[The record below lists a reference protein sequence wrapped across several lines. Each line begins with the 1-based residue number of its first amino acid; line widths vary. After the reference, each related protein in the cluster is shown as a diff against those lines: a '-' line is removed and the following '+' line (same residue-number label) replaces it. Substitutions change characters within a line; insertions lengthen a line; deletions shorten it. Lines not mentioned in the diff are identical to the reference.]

1 MAFEAAAGSEWE
13 SAPEKNLVGL
23 GDAPTPPWLTP
34 GNISTVEAAEPL
46 PFPADEYA
54 HRLRRV
60 RDRLSALDADA
71 ILVFRPSAVEYL
83 CGYHTAET
91 APQPLLV
98 TREETFLYVLD
109 LEVGRAL
116 ASSTAQNV
124 LYCGYANTRSKTE
137 LIARH
142 VVGALP
148 QRARLAIEFGNTSTP
163 PRLIGLLGES
173 QLGLVDGE
181 YLVENLKLVL
191 SPAEIRCMEQAANAT
206 RRGVDAAVLA
216 AGERGAT
223 DASVA
228 ARISQALLTGADS
241 ASAWGPLVVTE
252 PRSGIPHSS
261 WKGDPLSDETTFLE
275 FAGACHRYHAPVMRT
290 LVRGR
295 PSPAVQRLAGLARTT
310 LAAVLE
316 NAKAGVP
323 CSEVARQC
331 IEEIGP
337 LRDDEVF
344 HHMLGYPVGLAHPP
358 HWMDTGSF
366 YITADNPEPLRAGM
380 AFHVP
385 ASFRSFGVRC
395 VGLSQTFLV
404 EETGTRV
411 LTHGGADLIEL

>member
-1 MAFEAAAGSEWE
+1 MALGAE
-13 SAPEKNLVGL
+13 SASEKNLVGL
-23 GDAPTPPWLTP
+23 GDAATPPWLTP
-34 GNISTVEAAEPL
+34 ETIHTVESAEPL
-46 PFPADEYA
+46 PFAADEYED
-54 HRLRRV
+54 RLRQV
-60 RDRLSALDADA
+60 RDQLSVIDAEA

-98 TREETFLYVLD
+98 TRDETFLYVLD

-116 ASSTAQNV
+116 ASSTAQNI
-124 LYCGYANTRSKTE
+124 LYCSYANTRSKSD

-142 VVGALP
+142 VTGSLP

-163 PRLIGLLGES
+163 PQLIGLLGES
-173 QLGLVDGE
+173 QLDLVDGE

-191 SPAEIRCMEQAANAT
+191 SPAEIRYMEQAAAAT
-206 RRGVDAAVLA
+206 RRGVDAGVLA
-216 AGERGAT
+216 AGEQGAT
-223 DASVA
+223 DSSVA
-228 ARISQALLTGADS
+228 ARISQALLAGANAS
-241 ASAWGPLVVTE
+241 SAWGPLVVTE

-261 WKGDPLSDETTFLE
+261 WKGDPLSDGTTFLE
-275 FAGACHRYHAPVMRT
+275 FAGASHRYHAPVMRT
-290 LVRGR
+290 LVQGR
-295 PSPAVQRLAGLARTT
+295 PSPAVQRLAGLAKTT
-310 LAAVLE
+310 LAAVLD
-316 NAKAGVP
+316 NARPGVP
-323 CSEVARQC
+323 CSQVARQC
-331 IEEIGP
+331 LKEIGP

-358 HWMDTGSF
+358 HWMDTGNF

-411 LTHGGADLIEL
+411 LTHGAADLIEV

>member
-1 MAFEAAAGSEWE
+1 MALGAE
-13 SAPEKNLVGL
+13 SASEKNLVSL
-23 GDAPTPPWLTP
+23 GDAATPPWLTP
-34 GNISTVEAAEPL
+34 ETIHTVESAEPL
-46 PFPADEYA
+46 PFAADEYE
-54 HRLRRV
+54 HRLRQV
-60 RDRLSALDADA
+60 RDQLSVIGAEA

-98 TREETFLYVLD
+98 TRDETFLYVLD

-116 ASSTAQNV
+116 ASSTAQNI
-124 LYCGYANTRSKTE
+124 LYCSYANTRSKPE

-142 VVGALP
+142 VTGSLP

-163 PRLIGLLGES
+163 PQLISLLGES
-173 QLGLVDGE
+173 QLDLVDGE

-191 SPAEIRCMEQAANAT
+191 SPAEIQYMEQAAAAT

-216 AGERGAT
+216 AGEQGAT
-223 DASVA
+223 DSSVA
-228 ARISQALLTGADS
+228 ARISQALLAGANAS
-241 ASAWGPLVVTE
+241 SAWGPLVVTE

-261 WKGDPLSDETTFLE
+261 WKGDPLSDDTTFLE

-295 PSPAVQRLAGLARTT
+295 PSPAVQRLAGLAKTA
-310 LAAVLE
+310 LAAVLA
-316 NAKAGVP
+316 NARPGVP
-323 CSEVARQC
+323 CSQVARQC
-331 IEEIGP
+331 LKEIGP

-358 HWMDTGSF
+358 HWMDTGNF

-411 LTHGGADLIEL
+411 LTHGAADLIEM

>member
-1 MAFEAAAGSEWE
+1 MAFEAGSA
-13 SAPEKNLVGL
+13 SEKNLMGL
-23 GDAPTPPWLTP
+23 GDAATPPWLTP
-34 GNISTVEAAEPL
+34 ENIRTVGAAEPL
-46 PFPADEYA
+46 PFPSGEYA
-54 HRLRRV
+54 DRMARV
-60 RDRLSALDADA
+60 RERLSALDADA

-98 TREETFLYVLD
+98 TPEDTYLYVLD

-116 ASSTAQNV
+116 ASSDVQNV
-124 LYCGYANTRSKTE
+124 LYCSYANTRNKSQ
-137 LIARH
+137 LIAEH
-142 VVGALP
+142 VVSTLP

-163 PRLIGLLGES
+163 PQMIGLLGES
-173 QLGLVDGE
+173 QLDLVDGQF
-181 YLVENLKLVL
+181 LVENLKLVL
-191 SPAEIRCMEQAANAT
+191 SPAEIRCMEQAAEAT

-216 AGERGAT
+216 AAEPDAT

-228 ARISQALLTGADS
+228 GRISQALLSGANA

-261 WKGDPLSDETTFLE
+261 WKGDRLSDETTFLE

-290 LVRGR
+290 LVQGR
-295 PSPAVQRLAGLARTT
+295 PSRAVLRLAGLAKTT

-316 NAKAGVP
+316 NAKPGVP
-323 CSEVARQC
+323 CSQVAEQC
-331 IEEIGP
+331 LKEIGP
-337 LRDDEVF
+337 LGDEEVF

-366 YITADNPEPLRAGM
+366 YITKDNPEPLRAGM

-411 LTHGGADLIEL
+411 LTHGAADLIEL